1 MVHAAIIPANAVSRP
16 PPGPT
21 ADIVRARR
29 RVLWSRRIDAQQ
41 ARGRMPNDNERTAR
55 TAPPVIIFVG
65 HSGAG
70 KTTLVERLLPELT
83 RRGLRVAT
91 IKHAHHRVELDHAGK
106 DSWRYTQAGA
116 ALSMLVTAGQL
127 QLVAEAVDRRDPQQL
142 AERFLGEADL
152 VLAEGFSHAPGAKIE
167 ILRRACAKRPRCAIG
182 DGLIALVTDVD
193 EVYPQL
199 PHFALDGIGAVADFV
214 LAYAGIAASAGR

>member
-1 MVHAAIIPANAVSRP
+1 MQDDAENDIQPVARAA
-16 PPGPT
+16 T
-21 ADIVRARR
+21 
-29 RVLWSRRIDAQQ
+29 
-41 ARGRMPNDNERTAR
+41 
-55 TAPPVIIFVG
+55 PPVIIFVG

-91 IKHAHHRVELDHAGK
+91 IKHAHHRVALDHEGK

-127 QLVAEAVDRRDPQQL
+127 QLIAEAVDRRDPHEL
-142 AERFLGEADL
+142 AQRFLGEADL

-167 ILRRACAKRPRCAIG
+167 ILRRACAKRPRCAVG

-199 PHFALDGIGAVADFV
+199 PHLAFDDIAAIADFV
-214 LAYAGIAASAGR
+214 LASAGIVKTAGR